1 MCVTDAKRYLLRS
14 DETRGVHDK
23 AAVSD
28 DPGDHERSTT
38 GAHQSKKHSS
48 SGDQMIFQSKLT
60 DIVITEPDSVDA
72 TRHG

>member
-1 MCVTDAKRYLLRS
+1 MTKQRYLT
-14 DETRGVHDK
+14 TRGTMNAHR
-23 AAVSD
+23 
-28 DPGDHERSTT
+28 GETT
-38 GAHQSKKHSS
+38 GALQSKKHSS